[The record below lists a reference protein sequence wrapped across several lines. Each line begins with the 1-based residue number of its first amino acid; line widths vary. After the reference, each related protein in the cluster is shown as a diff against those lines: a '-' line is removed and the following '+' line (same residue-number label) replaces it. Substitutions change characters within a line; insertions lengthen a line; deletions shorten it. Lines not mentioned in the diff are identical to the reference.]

1 MRWKALI
8 AVGAVLALA
17 TATAYA
23 AVVQEGTL
31 RITVLSQIAPYRL
44 PRFGTAPI
52 SVFVSGHLEATDGG
66 IPPQLQKMDVKVNRH
81 GLLQSLG
88 LPVCPIDRIKTAS
101 TTKALRLCSDA
112 LIGSGRFWAHIVL
125 ADQAPYPTH
134 GRLLIF
140 NGREGRKPLLLAHI
154 FTSNP
159 FPSSF
164 VIAFA
169 IRHLGKG
176 PYGTELNATLPQA
189 LGSWGYVDRIK
200 LNLKRKYRYQGRELS
215 YFNAGCPAP
224 KGTDRAA
231 FPLALATFYFEN
243 QVPMSAHV
251 TKSCGVKK

>member
-1 MRWKALI
+1 MRWRTLI
-8 AVGAVLALA
+8 AAGAALTLA
-17 TATAYA
+17 TATAYGA
-23 AVVQEGTL
+23 IVQQGTL
-31 RITVLSQIAPYRL
+31 RINVLSQIAPYRL
-44 PRFGTAPI
+44 PRVGTAPI
-52 SVFVSGHLEATDGG
+52 SVFVAGHLESTDGG

-88 LPVCPIDRIKTAS
+88 LPVCRIGKIETAS
-101 TTKALRLCSDA
+101 TTKALQLCSDA

-125 ADQAPYPTH
+125 PDQSPYPTH

-140 NGREGRKPLLLAHI
+140 NGRQGGKPLLLAHI

-164 VIAFA
+164 IIAFA

-176 PYGTELNATLPQA
+176 TYGTELTATLPQA
-189 LGSWGYVDRIK
+189 LGNWGYVDRIK
-200 LNLKRKYRYQGRELS
+200 LNLKRKYRYRGRELS

-231 FPLALATFYFEN
+231 FPLALATFYFEGRKPLIAK
-243 QVPMSAHV
+243 VP
-251 TKSCGVKK
+251 KSCGVRR